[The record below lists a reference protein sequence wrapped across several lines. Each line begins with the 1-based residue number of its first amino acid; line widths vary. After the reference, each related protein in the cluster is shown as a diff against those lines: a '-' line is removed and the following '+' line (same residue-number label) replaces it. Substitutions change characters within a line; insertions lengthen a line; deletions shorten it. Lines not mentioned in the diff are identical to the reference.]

1 MVYQGSKNRI
11 AKYLLPII
19 HGYIEDFGL
28 DTYIELFVGGANLID
43 KVQCEHKI
51 GCDINSG
58 LIKLLQY
65 VQSDHD
71 IKIAPEDCSFEHYA
85 DVRANRKT
93 DKYSEE
99 YTNLIG
105 YCASYAGRSW
115 DGGFGKDPKGVRCI
129 YAERVKNL
137 KCQAPLLDGI
147 EFRCCDY
154 KDFDTTKYKNALYY
168 FDPPYRGTKTYGN
181 QKFDYEQFYDYCREL
196 SKDNIVLISEYW
208 MPDDFKCIWEKER
221 KVLQKS
227 DRVTGDT
234 ATERLFTVLC

>member
-19 HGYIEDFGL
+19 HNYIEENNI

-51 GCDINSG
+51 GCDVNSG

-65 VQSDHD
+65 VQKDHD
-71 IKIAPEDCSFEHYA
+71 ILIAPEDCSFEHYA
-85 DVRANRKT
+85 DVRANRNT
-93 DKYSEE
+93 NKYPEE
-99 YTNLIG
+99 YTALIG

-115 DGGFGKDPKGVRCI
+115 DGGYGRDSKGGRCI

-137 KCQAPLLDGI
+137 KCQSTSLDGI
-147 EFRCCDY
+147 EFMCCDY
-154 KDFDTTKYKNALYY
+154 RDFDTSKYSNALYY
-168 FDPPYRGTKTYGN
+168 FDPPYRDTKTYGK
-181 QKFDYEQFYDYCREL
+181 QKFDYEQFYDYCRQL
-196 SKDNIVLISEYW
+196 SKSNIVLVSEYW

-227 DRVTGDT
+227 DRITGDT
-234 ATERLFTVLC
+234 AIERLYTLC

>member
-58 LIKLLQY
+58 LIKLLRY
-65 VQSDHD
+65 VQNDHD
-71 IKIAPEDCSFEHYA
+71 IKIAPEDCSFEHFA
-85 DVRANRKT
+85 DVRASRGTN
-93 DKYSEE
+93 KYTEE
-99 YTNLIG
+99 YTALIG
-105 YCASYAGRSW
+105 YCASYSARGFPAGYGRDSK
-115 DGGFGKDPKGVRCI
+115 GGRCI
-129 YAERVKNL
+129 YSEHLKNL
-137 KCQAPLLDGI
+137 KRQAPLLDGI

-168 FDPPYRGTKTYGN
+168 FDPPYRGTKPYGN
-181 QKFDYEQFYDYCREL
+181 YKFDYEQFYEYCRQL

-221 KVLQKS
+221 KVLLKS
-227 DRVTGDT
+227 NRITGDI